1 MMEAKYIGQYIDR
14 SFGQHIVKLEYE
26 YRGMRYIVTENLI
39 KGNEPL
45 AWQHRSEQDRIDR
58 VIEIEEK
65 AKQRTTPA
73 EPINL
78 DEIWEMMGWN

>member
-1 MMEAKYIGQYIDR
+1 MKAKYSGKFVDTIFGQYI
-14 SFGQHIVKLEYE
+14 VNLEYE
-26 YRGMRYIVTENLI
+26 YRGHRYTVCENRH

-58 VIEIEEK
+58 LIETEK
-65 AKQRTTPA
+65 KARQGTTPA
-73 EPINL
+73 EPFDV